1 MRKASS
7 MPRTER
13 GSVVV
18 LLCIERSVRELANDR
33 GVRRLGKWKNE
44 SVVIER
50 SAANLWNC

>member
-50 SAANLWNC
+50 SAANIWNC